1 MQDAFG
7 GYYRGKTVFVTGHT
21 GFKGSW
27 LAAWLTEL
35 GAGVVGYSLDPPTTP
50 SHFAAA
56 GLAGRAVDLRG
67 DVRDGPAV
75 AAAMRTYRPDIV
87 FHLAAQALVRPA
99 LERPVDTFHTNVMG
113 TVNVLEAAVHCD
125 SVRAIVSITS
135 DKCYENREW
144 VWGYRETDALGGH
157 DPYGASKAAAELVI
171 NVYRDRR
178 FQGIVGADV
187 PVASTRAGNVVGG
200 GDWATDRLVPDILRA
215 VSAGRDL
222 VIRHPDAV
230 RPWQHVLE
238 PLSGYL
244 WLGSRLARDGGRA
257 FADSWNFGPS
267 GTEPVTVADLATAI
281 LDRWASGSRVV
292 IERDT
297 SGAESIALRL
307 DSSRAAHRLGWLP
320 TWSTCETVDAIVEW
334 YRSWLADPSGDVY
347 GRTVAQIERYAGRAA
362 DLGRPWAIAKRGT

>member
-1 MQDAFG
+1 MRDAFG
-7 GYYRGKTVFVTGHT
+7 GSYRGKTIFVTGHT

-27 LAAWLTEL
+27 LTAWLTEL
-35 GAGVVGYSLDPPTTP
+35 GAHVVGYSLDPPTTP

-56 GLAGRAVDLRG
+56 GLAGRIVDLRG
-67 DVRDGPAV
+67 DVRDPRALV
-75 AAAMRTYRPDIV
+75 V

-99 LERPVDTFHTNVMG
+99 LERPVETFHTNVMG

-144 VWGYRETDALGGH
+144 AWGYRETDALGGH

-178 FQGIVGADV
+178 FQGVAGVQV

-200 GDWATDRLVPDILRA
+200 GDWAADRLVPDILRA
-215 VSAGRDL
+215 VGTRRDL

-244 WLGSRLARDGGRA
+244 WLGSRLARAGGGA
-257 FADSWNFGPS
+257 FADSWNFGPGS
-267 GTEPVTVADLATAI
+267 EPVTVAALATSI
-281 LDRWASGSRVV
+281 LDRWESGSRVV

-307 DSSRAAHRLGWLP
+307 DSSRAAHRLGWVP
-320 TWSTCETVDAIVEW
+320 TWSTCEMVDAIVDW
-334 YRSWLADPSGDVY
+334 YRSWLDDPSGDTY
-347 GRTVAQIERYAGRAA
+347 GRTVSQIERYTARAA
-362 DLGRPWAIAKRGT
+362 DLGRPWAIAAEGA